1 MTNDARTIR
10 APGSRL
16 ACSRLV
22 WSREAPIAS
31 LVAVPGTPCRCT
43 VSRPALESMAGIRR
57 LGPSAC
63 LDMVDRFRGLIE
75 AIAARKYLREGAGP
89 DRWIHVTSADVA
101 DAVAAPTLPEPAAAH
116 AVDTDVRTP
125 PQAGIAA

>member
-1 MTNDARTIR
+1 MTNNARAIR
-10 APGSRL
+10 APGSRST
-16 ACSRLV
+16 CSRLV

-43 VSRPALESMAGIRR
+43 VSRRALESMAGVRR

-63 LDMVDRFRGLIE
+63 LDMVDRFRALIE
-75 AIAARKYLREGAGP
+75 AIAARKFLREGAGP

-101 DAVAAPTLPEPAAAH
+101 AAELAAPAIAEPAAH
-116 AVDTDVRTP
+116 AAEADARTAP
-125 PQAGIAA
+125 PAGIAA

>member
-1 MTNDARTIR
+1 MTYDARAIR
-10 APGSRL
+10 TPG
-16 ACSRLV
+16 SRLV

-43 VSRPALESMAGIRR
+43 VSRRALESMAGVRR

-63 LDMVDRFRGLIE
+63 LDMVDRFRALIE
-75 AIAARKYLREGAGP
+75 AIAARKFLREGAGA

-101 DAVAAPTLPEPAAAH
+101 AAALAAPPAIAEPAAH
-116 AVDTDVRTP
+116 AAEADARTAP
-125 PQAGIAA
+125 PAGIAA